1 MTDRPKRF
9 SISVLLDMVHAPMS
23 PIRHCGYD
31 PVAFIV
37 ASHCW
42 LLAVSRCWFP
52 QCLVDCVLA
61 CPLLAVHICSWFW
74 LKPPLARV
82 VGNLM
87 FQFCR
92 LTNWNTDDVCV
103 KNNKRC
109 KCLCS
114 PVPNLWSFSLPFH
127 RELWWIDLNPSYL
140 LRPCSFLPDWWVGTI
155 SNRITSLIYINFD

>member
-9 SISVLLDMVHAPMS
+9 SISVLLDMVHAPVS

-61 CPLLAVHICSWFW
+61 CPLLAVHICS
-74 LKPPLARV
+74 
-82 VGNLM
+82 
-87 FQFCR
+87 
-92 LTNWNTDDVCV
+92 
-103 KNNKRC
+103 
-109 KCLCS
+109 
-114 PVPNLWSFSLPFH
+114 
-127 RELWWIDLNPSYL
+127 
-140 LRPCSFLPDWWVGTI
+140 
-155 SNRITSLIYINFD
+155 